1 MKPLHV
7 AVGVVAGTRGG
18 PATYGVE
25 LVRAMAALGE
35 PGLRLEVLTD
45 CPEVFAPSATL
56 GVHRV
61 GLKSPWAQP
70 LWDNVAIPRVLR
82 GLDVQLYHGTKHA
95 LPLAGLR
102 RGVRAVV
109 TIHDLAVFAEPETFS
124 RAQRWQLRVH
134 LAHASRSAARILCVS
149 GHAAADV
156 TRRLGVAADR
166 IAVIPNG
173 VAPHFQPPTPE
184 IRARTRQRLGV
195 GAGEIL
201 CACVGTAQPRKR
213 IEVALAAV
221 AALRARGLPLR
232 LLIAG
237 RRRPG
242 YRPPWLEA
250 PPAGVILAGEVPA
263 AELVEIYGA
272 ADLMVSPSTF
282 EGFGLTFAEAMA
294 CGCPVVGVATSSV
307 PEVVGRGGLLVERS
321 DPDLIAGAVERL
333 ACDPELR
340 QELGRAALDQAAGF
354 SWDRAARLT
363 VEAYRVALA

>member
-1 MKPLHV
+1 MRPLRV
-7 AVGVVAGTRGG
+7 AVGVVAGTLGG

-25 LVRAMAALGE
+25 LVRAMVALDQ

-45 CPEVFAPSATL
+45 RPEAFTPSAGL

-61 GLKSPWAQP
+61 ALPSPWAQP
-70 LWDNVAIPRVLR
+70 LWDNVAIPRALR

-95 LPLAGLR
+95 LPFGGLR
-102 RGVRAVV
+102 RGVRRVV
-109 TIHDLAVFAEPETFS
+109 TIHDLAVFAEAATFT

-134 LAHASRSAARILCVS
+134 LAHAARRADRILCVS
-149 GHAAADV
+149 GHAALDV

-166 IAVIPNG
+166 VAVIPNG
-173 VAPHFQPPTPE
+173 VASHFRPPTAE
-184 IRARTRQRLGV
+184 VRARTRQRLGV
-195 GAGEIL
+195 GPGEIL

-221 AALRARGLPLR
+221 GELRARGLPLR
-232 LLIAG
+232 LVVAG

-250 PPAGVILAGEVPA
+250 PPAGVLLAGELAA
-263 AELVEIYGA
+263 AELVDLYGA

-321 DPDLIAGAVERL
+321 DPGLIAGAIERL
-333 ACDPELR
+333 ASEPELR
-340 QELGRAALDQAAGF
+340 RELGRAALDQATGF

-363 VEAYRVALA
+363 LEAYRVALA